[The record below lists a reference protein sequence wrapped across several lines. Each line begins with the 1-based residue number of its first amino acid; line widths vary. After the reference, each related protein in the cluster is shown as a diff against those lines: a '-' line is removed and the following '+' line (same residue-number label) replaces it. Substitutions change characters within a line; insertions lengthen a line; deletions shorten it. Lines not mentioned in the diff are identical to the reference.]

1 MTLYDISLPVRT
13 GMPRFPD
20 DPEVVVEPFRFLGRG
35 DPYNV
40 SRLTLGS
47 HTGTHLDAPRH
58 FLAHGL
64 SVDQLDLGMLNGPC
78 RVVAVDVESPSVDL
92 SDLPPSRARLDRV
105 LFRTRN
111 SNRWRE
117 SSPPPSELVELSL
130 DAARALVRRKVRLV
144 GMDGLSIE
152 RGRGGQF
159 PVHRLLLQHGV
170 AILEGLDLSDVRA
183 GTYELHCLPL
193 RLAGGDGAPARAY
206 LKGR

>member
-13 GMPRFPD
+13 GMPRFLD
-20 DPEVVVEPFRFLGRG
+20 DPEVLVEPFRFVGRG

-40 SRLTLGS
+40 SRLTLGT
-47 HTGTHLDAPRH
+47 HTGTHVDAPRH

-64 SVDQLDLGMLNGPC
+64 SVDQLDLGTLNGPC
-78 RVVAVDVESPSVDL
+78 RVVALGAESTAVETSN
-92 SDLPPSRARLDRV
+92 LPTGRTRLDRI

-111 SNRWRE
+111 SLQWRE
-117 SSPPPSELVELSL
+117 HAPSPAEPVQLSL
-130 DAARALVRRKVRLV
+130 DAARALIRRKVRLV
-144 GMDGLSIE
+144 GIDGLSIE
-152 RGRGGQF
+152 RARDGQY

-170 AILEGLDLSDVRA
+170 AILEGLDLSEVRA
-183 GTYELHCLPL
+183 GRYELHCLPL